1 MADATLPM
9 AVTTEQ
15 FRLDTTNFNI
25 LIEECKKLAEEMRD
39 MKVELDATENEMVK
53 DWVGEGSNTFQKKYH
68 LLVMQLTDLKDD
80 LYGISEQITTAYE
93 TYMQWDTDNAKATV
107 GVESRY

>member
-1 MADATLPM
+1 
-9 AVTTEQ
+9 
-15 FRLDTTNFNI
+15 
-25 LIEECKKLAEEMRD
+25 
-39 MKVELDATENEMVK
+39 
-53 DWVGEGSNTFQKKYH
+53 
-68 LLVMQLTDLKDD
+68 MQLTDLKDD